1 MGWGGDG
8 VRKFSSLCGAGRGWS
23 KTKPCGLGTKTPS
36 FSPTLPPLPSLIIGC
51 HLEKGCIGFRPCGL
65 GFAKRLHINLR
76 VAQSIPQSYLNGTKS
91 SSTAALIES
100 IDFLFCSLRVGQF
113 CPVWVM
119 DKQPQF
125 YHFSPFFYSLFFN
138 PTIHCQ

>member
-1 MGWGGDG
+1 MGWESFPHYAGRDGDG
-8 VRKFSSLCGAGRGWS
+8 VRQNHVGWGRRPHPSTPPHPTSLS
-23 KTKPCGLGTKTPS
+23 
-36 FSPTLPPLPSLIIGC
+36 SLIIDY
-51 HLEKGCIGFRPCGL
+51 HSEKGRIGFRPCGL

-113 CPVWVM
+113 CPVWLM

-138 PTIHCQ
+138 PTIHC